1 VTTAQRS
8 PAAPGIPTIAEAGL
22 PGYAVTTWHGL
33 LAPAGT
39 PQQIVNRLST
49 ETAKALQ
56 NADIREKFAAQG
68 VDPVSSTPD
77 QFAAMMKSEIEKWRK
92 VIAAAGTKLE

>member
-1 VTTAQRS
+1 M
-8 PAAPGIPTIAEAGL
+8 
-22 PGYAVTTWHGL
+22 TTWHGL

-56 NADIREKFAAQG
+56 NADIREKFVAQG

-77 QFAAMMKSEIEKWRK
+77 QFAAMMKSEIKKWRK